1 MYQMLLGL
9 QECHRYRIL
18 HRFFFRPSFNF
29 QRPQASEPPHQSRR
43 GVKTGR
49 FRSGSCLWN
58 PCEEVGL
65 RSKFYV
71 DTPAKSWL
79 SGTVRLIF
87 CSETATTT
95 PAWTCGAAAA
105 SSLVGCALH
114 RWRIELYNSTP
125 LFPGQNESDEREVI
139 FKKLGSPNLA
149 NMPKL
154 NTYPEWNAS
163 MQNVYKPRPL
173 SELVPRMD
181 NNALDLLSVGWG
193 CGDVIDGS
201 VFWRMIRSEESIASR
216 HWTILISIMWRVCD
230 DDECR
235 IELGVFVWER
245 RRIRRFLW
253 WMQMSGSF
261 SLLHFS
267 MTMFKRLAIN
277 GCELATITDRK

>member
-18 HRFFFRPSFNF
+18 HRFLFAFPFDF
-29 QRPQASEPPHQSRR
+29 QRSQTSEPPYQSWRW
-43 GVKTGR
+43 VKTGR
-49 FRSGSCLWN
+49 FRFGSCLWN
-58 PCEEVGL
+58 SCEKVRL

-79 SGTVRLIF
+79 SGTVPPIF

-95 PAWTCGAAAA
+95 PAWTCGAAGA
-105 SSLVGCALH
+105 SSLVGCALC

-181 NNALDLLSVGWG
+181 SNALDLLSVEMGRG
-193 CGDVIDGS
+193 VDDS
-201 VFWRMIRSEESIASR
+201 VFWRMIRSEESIASK
-216 HWTILISIMWRVCD
+216 HWTILISIMWRVYD
-230 DDECR
+230 EDECR

-245 RRIRRFLW
+245 RIGRRRKRRRKGIERFRA
-253 WMQMSGSF
+253 
-261 SLLHFS
+261 LLHLMCVVFVI
-267 MTMFKRLAIN
+267 FAVFLQQ
-277 GCELATITDRK
+277 